1 MVGLTAPFLTTLN
14 DRHPDF
20 KVTPLFDIEHLR
32 NGPTTTTTTVYHS
45 PMCTIE
51 NNKKEKN
58 L

>member
-32 NGPTTTTTTVYHS
+32 NGPTTTTTVYHS

>member
-1 MVGLTAPFLTTLN
+1 LN

-32 NGPTTTTTTVYHS
+32 NGPTTTTTVYHS